1 MMILIAVLTGCVA
14 VIGANSLALG
24 PIAPVIG
31 RDLESS
37 IATTM
42 IAAAGYGFG
51 TTIGALFLS
60 RLIDAIGV
68 KKALSG
74 GLAGLIA
81 AFLLSAAAPSIGVL
95 ILAQFGAGLAAGIGL
110 PAIYAFT
117 ALIAP
122 KGQEST
128 VLGRVLVGWTI
139 SMVAGVSLSSV
150 LADLLHWRFV
160 YCILALCA
168 GGALLALRRFAP
180 ETAPAP
186 AGPARS
192 ALSALGIP
200 GVLPLIG
207 ICLAYMTAFYGT
219 YGYLGDHLHAALGL
233 PLSAG
238 GLAALVYGAGF
249 GAAALANPLV
259 DRFGRQRVMPASFLL
274 IAVVY
279 GLLGLAD
286 QTFGALLVLCLA
298 WGLANH
304 FGLNLIVAGLS
315 DIRPDRRGSILGL
328 NSAATYLAAST
339 GALAFG
345 PLYETHGFASLAFT
359 AAGLTA
365 GAALLAVYC
374 GRQERTLQGS
384 A

>member
-1 MMILIAVLTGCVA
+1 MMLLVAVLTGCVA

-24 PIAPVIG
+24 PIAPAIA
-31 RDLESS
+31 RDLGSG

-42 IAAAGYGFG
+42 VAAAGYGFG
-51 TTIGALFLS
+51 TTLGALFLS
-60 RLIDAIGV
+60 RLIDGLGV
-68 KKALSG
+68 KQALSG
-74 GLAGLIA
+74 ALLGLVVAFIA
-81 AFLLSAAAPSIGVL
+81 SAAAPSIAVL
-95 ILAQFGAGLAAGIGL
+95 IAAQFAAGLAAGIGL

-117 ALIAP
+117 AVIAP
-122 KGQEST
+122 RGQEST

-139 SMVAGVSLSSV
+139 SMVAGVSLSSL

-160 YCILALCA
+160 YGGLALCA
-168 GGALLALRRFAP
+168 AGAFLALRHLAP
-180 ETAPAP
+180 HTDPNP
-186 AGPARS
+186 AGSSGS
-192 ALSALGIP
+192 ALSALAIP

-219 YGYLGDHLHAALGL
+219 YAYLGDHIHTVLGL
-233 PLSAG
+233 PVSAG

-249 GAAALANPLV
+249 GAAAFANPLV
-259 DRFGRQRVMPASFLL
+259 DRFGRSRVMPASFLFIAIIYAL
-274 IAVVY
+274 I
-279 GLLGLAD
+279 GLVD
-286 QTFGALLVLCLA
+286 QAYGALLVLCLG

-315 DIRPDRRGSILGL
+315 EIRPDRRGSILGL

-345 PLYETHGFASLAFT
+345 PLYEVYGFSSLAFT
-359 AAGLTA
+359 AALLTA
-365 GAALLAVYC
+365 GAALLAVYS
-374 GRQERTLQGS
+374 GRPGRAVRGP

>member
-1 MMILIAVLTGCVA
+1 MMILVAVLTGCVA

-24 PIAPVIG
+24 PIAPAIG
-31 RDLESS
+31 RDLESG

-60 RLIDAIGV
+60 RLIDGIGV
-68 KKALSG
+68 KQALSAALG
-74 GLAGLIA
+74 GLIA
-81 AFLLSAAAPSIGVL
+81 AFVLSAAAPSILVL
-95 ILAQFGAGLAAGIGL
+95 ILAQFAAGLGAGVGL

-117 ALIAP
+117 ALVAP

-139 SMVAGVSLSSV
+139 SMVAGVSLSSL

-160 YCILALCA
+160 YGGLALC
-168 GGALLALRRFAP
+168 GGAALLALRRYAP
-180 ETAPAP
+180 DTAPNP
-186 AGPARS
+186 AGPAGS
-192 ALSALGIP
+192 ALSALNIP

-219 YGYLGDHLHAALGL
+219 YAYLGDHIHAALGL
-233 PLSAG
+233 PVSAG

-259 DRFGRQRVMPASFLL
+259 DRFGRRRVMPASFLF

-279 GLLGLAD
+279 GLLGLAG
-286 QTFGALLVLCLA
+286 QAFGALLVLCFA

-345 PLYETHGFASLAFT
+345 PLYETYGFASLALT
-359 AAGLTA
+359 AALLTA
-365 GAALLAVYC
+365 GAAVLAVFC
-374 GRQERTLQGS
+374 GRRDRALKEP